1 MLVKIMS
8 YDFCKITD
16 LPNGGQ
22 CWNFG
27 NNASIYYVIPHP
39 DDGNNTNI
47 FHREDG
53 PAVILDDG
61 DRQWWLHDIQ
71 YSEEEHAI
79 MVALKAFW

>member
-1 MLVKIMS
+1 MLVKIMN
-8 YDFCKITD
+8 DNFCKITN

-22 CWNFG
+22 CWNYG
-27 NNASIYYVIPHP
+27 NGTNIYYVIKHP
-39 DDGNNTNI
+39 DEGNDTNI

-53 PAVILDDG
+53 PAIILG
-61 DRQWWLHDIQ
+61 DRCQWWLNDIN